1 MRALM
6 VALALPVLGISLGAS
21 AAAAGA
27 DRGHAVF
34 NTWCAPCHAAGPGH
48 PGTQALAAKYRGTP
62 SGELEKRTD
71 LTDQFINQIVRHGIS
86 IMPIFRKT
94 EVSDDDLAA
103 LDRYLA
109 KAGH

>member
-6 VALALPVLGISLGAS
+6 VVLALAVLGISLGARAAPPS
-21 AAAAGA
+21 AE
-27 DRGHAVF
+27 RGHAVF
-34 NTWCAPCHAAGPGH
+34 NTWCAPCHAPGPGH

-62 SGELEKRTD
+62 PSELEKRTD
-71 LTDQFINQIVRHGIS
+71 LTDQFINQNVRHGIS

-103 LDRYLA
+103 IDQYLA